1 MNLFN
6 NENQNTPQHIKGI
19 CCNVKN
25 CVHHDGESYC
35 TADKINVG
43 PAYATN
49 CTDTVCSTFKQKN
62 YG

>member
-6 NENQNTPQHIKGI
+6 YSKNDEPEHIKGI
-19 CCNVKN
+19 YCNVKN
-25 CVHHDGESYC
+25 CVHHDGDGYC
-35 TADKINVG
+35 TANKINIG